1 MVLGAWS
8 SLVDWTYRL
17 KYLLLCSA
25 ALCAQPALAASNANT
40 SAKPNA
46 DAAKPADDDQ
56 SSPPEIVVTAQRLN
70 AARESIDPSIGATTA
85 RFAHTDLEVQPGG
98 IDRGLK
104 NVLLQAPGVSQDSDG
119 DGEVHIRNEHGNVQ
133 YRLNGVTVP
142 QGFTGFG
149 PLVDPRVAESIEVIT
164 GALPAQYGFRTSG
177 VVNMK
182 TRAQGFDF
190 DGDVGIYGGSNG
202 TLVPSFT
209 LRNSAGR
216 LSYFLSGSY
225 QRNDLGIANPTPDR
239 RAIHDRSE
247 QWRGFGF
254 ASYILSPDDRISVFG
269 GSAIGK
275 FQQPNQAG
283 LTPVYVLNGRGTFDS
298 TKLDQNQ
305 RQDAWFGVMSY
316 QHAGERVDFQVSPFV
331 RRAKA
336 DYTPDPQGGNLL
348 FNGVDTALTQASLAL
363 GVQADASFKAS
374 DSHTIRAGLFFQQDN
389 SRSTSVNRVFAVDI
403 NGNQTSDAAITV
415 PVAEH
420 LTGRNY
426 SAYIQDEWRLLD
438 TLTFNY
444 GVRFD
449 QTKGLVS
456 EHQFSPRAGLVWK
469 PDDAT
474 TVHVGYARYFTPPP
488 LILIGKGSV
497 AAFNGTTGA
506 AEILTA
512 DPVRSQR
519 EHLFD
524 VGAQHL
530 FGNHLTLGID
540 AYYKLATNLLDDTTL
555 GGTLVLAPF
564 NYARSRNWGIEASAS
579 YAHGPVH
586 AYFNVA
592 RGEQQAKAIV
602 SSQFL
607 FSASDVSYIQDHY
620 IFTDHSQKWTSS
632 GGGSLNLP
640 NGIGHFQ
647 PSIDFVYGSG
657 LRAED
662 PAGIVPNGGT
672 QQPYVQVNLGIAQ
685 VIGSEEHGLTVRFDV
700 INLFDKSYLLHD
712 GSGVGAGQSEYG
724 PRRGFFFG
732 LRKSF

>member
-1 MVLGAWS
+1 M
-8 SLVDWTYRL
+8 
-17 KYLLLCSA
+17 KYILLCSA
-25 ALCAQPALAASNANT
+25 ALFAQPALAAPSTEPSSEPSSN
-40 SAKPNA
+40 
-46 DAAKPADDDQ
+46 AAKPVDDDEAAA
-56 SSPPEIVVTAQRLN
+56 PEIVVTAQRLN
-70 AARESIDPSIGATTA
+70 AARESIDPSIGANTA

-149 PLVDPRVAESIEVIT
+149 ALVDPRVAESIEVIT

-202 TLVPSFT
+202 TFVPSFT
-209 LRNSAGR
+209 LRNSSGR

-225 QRNDLGIANPTPDR
+225 QQTDLGIANPTPQR
-239 RAIHDRSE
+239 TALHDRSE
-247 QWRGFGF
+247 QWRGFGY
-254 ASYILSPDDRISVFG
+254 ASYILSPDDRITVFG

-275 FQQPNQAG
+275 FQQPDQAG
-283 LTPVYVLNGRGTFDS
+283 QVPSYVLNGRTTFDS
-298 TKLDQNQ
+298 ALLDQNQ
-305 RQDAWFGVMSY
+305 RQDAWFGVVSY
-316 QHAGERVDFQVSPFV
+316 QHAGERVDFQISPFI

-336 DYTPDPQGGNLL
+336 EYTPDPQGGNLL
-348 FNGVDTALTQASLAL
+348 FNGIDTALTQASLAW
-363 GVQADASFKAS
+363 GVQADASLKAS

-389 SRSTSVNRVFAVDI
+389 SRSDSINRVFPVSTIIDPVTQLPVVV
-403 NGNQTSDAAITV
+403 QTSDVPISV
-415 PVAEH
+415 PVAER
-420 LTGRNY
+420 LVGRNY
-426 SAYIQDEWRLLD
+426 SAYIQDEWQLAD

-449 QTKGLVS
+449 QTEGLVS
-456 EHQFSPRAGLVWK
+456 ERQFSPRAGLVWK
-469 PDDAT
+469 PDTAT
-474 TVHVGYARYFTPPP
+474 TLHIGYARYFTPPP

-519 EHLFD
+519 ENLFD

-530 FGNHLTLGID
+530 FGNHLTLGLD

-564 NYARSRNWGIEASAS
+564 NYARSHNWGIEASAS
-579 YAHGPVH
+579 YAKGPVH
-586 AYFNVA
+586 AYLNLA
-592 RGEQQAKAIV
+592 RGEQQAKSIV
-602 SSQFL
+602 SNQFL
-607 FSASDVSYIQDHY
+607 FSSSDVNYIQNHY
-620 IFTDHSQKWTSS
+620 IFTDHSQKWTAS
-632 GGGSLNLP
+632 GGASLNLP
-640 NGIGHFQ
+640 DGIGHFQ

-672 QQPYVQVNLGIAQ
+672 QQPYVQVNLGLAQ

-712 GSGVGAGQSEYG
+712 GSGVGAGQPEYG
-724 PRRGFFFG
+724 PRRGFFLG
-732 LRKSF
+732 VRKSF